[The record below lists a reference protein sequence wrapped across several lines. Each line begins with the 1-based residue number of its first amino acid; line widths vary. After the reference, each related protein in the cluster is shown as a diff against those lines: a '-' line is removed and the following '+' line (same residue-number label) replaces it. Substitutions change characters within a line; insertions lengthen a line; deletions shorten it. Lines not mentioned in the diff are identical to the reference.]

1 MLSWGE
7 LRNSAG
13 WPSFCRLRP
22 TQKKFS
28 PPTLERTAK
37 SEDFDMLFGPC
48 NCDPRALSM
57 SRRGLL
63 CAGGAGFVSALI
75 ATLVSSSRVAR
86 AQALPS
92 KPPEVDRVAVRIVT
106 DNQLI
111 KFIPTEKRKG
121 LTIER
126 NPGGNLS
133 KDAPPSVELIG
144 EWGLSMHAESRR
156 GSEVRNIL
164 IDFGYQPQTLLNNMS
179 ILKIDLASIDAMV
192 LSHGHYDHFGGMV
205 GFLSAN
211 KGKLKKG
218 LPFFVGGEDC
228 FCTRETAAGQYGS
241 LDRKAILD
249 ADLSLMIAEG
259 PAVVADHAFTTGK
272 IAQSG
277 FERPLRSSSEKVG
290 IVNGFGCFP
299 EKVSPA
305 KNTGTFILDDFEHE
319 IATNFVLK
327 GKGLVILTSCSHR
340 GVINTIRQAQAAS
353 GIQKVHALIG
363 GFHIVPPLDDDYIR
377 QIIAAFKEIN
387 PDYLIPGHCAG
398 ERFYDL
404 VRAEMPDKVIHS
416 AVGTRFVFEA

>member
-1 MLSWGE
+1 ML
-7 LRNSAG
+7 
-13 WPSFCRLRP
+13 
-22 TQKKFS
+22 FS
-28 PPTLERTAK
+28 PCT
-37 SEDFDMLFGPC
+37 
-48 NCDPRALSM
+48 CDPGALSM
-57 SRRGLL
+57 SRRRLL
-63 CAGGAGFVSALI
+63 CGGGAGFVSTLI

-86 AQALPS
+86 AQALS
-92 KPPEVDRVAVRIVT
+92 KPAELDRLAVRIVT

-111 KFIPTEKRKG
+111 KFIPTEKRNG

-133 KDAPPSVELIG
+133 KDAPPSVELVG

-156 GSEVRNIL
+156 GGEVRNIL
-164 IDFGYQPQTLLNNMS
+164 IDFGYQSQTLLNNMS
-179 ILKIDLASIDAMV
+179 ILKIDPASIDAMV

-205 GFLSAN
+205 GFLSAHG
-211 KGKLKKG
+211 GKLKKG
-218 LPFFVGGEDC
+218 VPFFVGGEDC

-249 ADLSLMIAEG
+249 ADLSLMITEG
-259 PAVVADHAFTTGK
+259 PSVVADHAFTTGK
-272 IAQSG
+272 IALSS
-277 FERPLRSSSEKVG
+277 FETPLRPSREKVG

-299 EKVSPA
+299 EKVSAA
-305 KNTGTFILDDFEHE
+305 KNTGTFIPDDFEHE

-363 GFHIVPPLDDDYIR
+363 GFHIVPPLDDNYIQ
-377 QIIAAFKEIN
+377 QIIGAFKEIN

-404 VRAEMPDKVIHS
+404 VRAEMPDKVIRS